1 MIIYPI
7 QLITKTTI
15 QPANCIHKGCLY
27 PFMILL
33 FVAAINM
40 IERAIGNIN
49 PLIAPA
55 NNNNSVGLPIK
66 TNIQV
71 VKTIKKEIHNLSCF
85 ANIGWKVL
93 KNETEV

>member
-1 MIIYPI
+1 MYPI
-7 QLITKTTI
+7 QLITRTTN

-40 IERAIGNIN
+40 IERATGNIN
-49 PLIAPA
+49 PLMAPA

-66 TNIQV
+66 TNIAV
-71 VKTIKKEIHNLSCF
+71 VKMIKTEIHNRSCF
-85 ANIGWKVL
+85 ASIG
-93 KNETEV
+93 